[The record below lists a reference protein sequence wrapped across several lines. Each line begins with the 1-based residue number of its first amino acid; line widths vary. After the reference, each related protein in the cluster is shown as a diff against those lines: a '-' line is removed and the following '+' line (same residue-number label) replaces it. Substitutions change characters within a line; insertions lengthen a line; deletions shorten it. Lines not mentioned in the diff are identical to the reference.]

1 MSDNH
6 WIELAVTIPDTDQEK
21 RDIATALLADI
32 GCESFSE
39 TDTGIIAYISSS
51 LFSGEKLID
60 SGVYDLPVLK
70 GIEISNRIIE
80 RVNWNKEWEKNFHPV
95 IIAGQCSIR
104 APFHPKPDNVEFDI
118 IIEPKMSFGTGHH
131 QTTALMT
138 ELLIATDVKGLK
150 VLDMVCGTGV
160 LAILAFIKGAAS
172 VSAVDIDEWACV
184 NTTENCS
191 LNNCIVDVRQG
202 DISTVEGERY
212 DLILA
217 NITRNIL
224 IENMNTLGSC
234 LNQGGILFLS
244 GFYSED
250 LSEIEKATD
259 TAGLIPGKVLSKD
272 DWCAAS
278 FRKK

>member
-150 VLDMVCGTGV
+150 VLDMGCGTGV

-172 VSAVDIDEWACV
+172 VSAVDIDEWACI
-184 NTTENCS
+184 NTTENCNI
-191 LNNCIVDVRQG
+191 NNCIVDVRQG
-202 DISTVEGERY
+202 DISTVEGEKY

-224 IENMNTLGSC
+224 IENMNTLGLC
-234 LNQGGILFLS
+234 LNEGGILFLS

-259 TAGLIPGKVLSKD
+259 SAGLIPGKVLSKD
-272 DWCAAS
+272 EWCAAS